1 MADNIPNIPSSGRDK
16 FRQIK
21 ITELQMK
28 AAIYSRIMEEGQQQ
42 NVQIFFDELEKQ
54 KIEPVIFGQFYEQ
67 IKSSIRL
74 PADTTIFSLAEHLT
88 DEIEFIISLG
98 GDGTL
103 LDTVTLVR
111 DKNISIM
118 GINFG
123 RLGFLASIGQDEVKT
138 AVQAIARRTFVTD
151 KRTLIHLDADLPL
164 FGNVPYALN
173 EFSLHKRDTASMI
186 KIHTYLNGEFLNTYW
201 ADGLIMA
208 TPTGSTGY
216 SLSCGGPIVFPES
229 GSFVITPVAPHN
241 LNVRPLIVPDDNVI
255 SFEVESRSENIICS
269 LDSRREIVGK
279 NVSLAVK
286 KESFSI
292 NLLRL
297 SENSFLQTLHNKLTW
312 GLDKRN

>member
-1 MADNIPNIPSSGRDK
+1 
-16 FRQIK
+16 
-21 ITELQMK
+21 MK

-42 NVQIFFDELEKQ
+42 NVQVFFDELEKQ

-74 PADTTIFSLAEHLT
+74 PADTTIFSLSEHLT

-138 AVQAIARRTFVTD
+138 AVQSIARRTFVTD

-286 KESFSI
+286 KENFSI

-297 SENSFLQTLHNKLTW
+297 NENSFLQTLHNKLTW

>member
-1 MADNIPNIPSSGRDK
+1 
-16 FRQIK
+16 
-21 ITELQMK
+21 MK
-28 AAIYSRIMEEGQQQ
+28 AAIYSRILDEAQQGE
-42 NVQIFFDELEKQ
+42 VQSFFNELAKQ
-54 KIEPVIFGQFYEQ
+54 KIEPVIWKYFFDQIYNRIQLPPDTKTFSHAEQ
-67 IKSSIRL
+67 
-74 PADTTIFSLAEHLT
+74 LT

-111 DKNISIM
+111 DKDISVM

-123 RLGFLASIGQDEVKT
+123 RLGFLASIGRDEV
-138 AVQAIARRTFVTD
+138 AVAIKAIAKRSYIID
-151 KRTLIHLDADLPL
+151 KRTMIHLDSDLPL

-173 EFSLHKRDTASMI
+173 EFSVHKRDIDPMI

-201 ADGLIMA
+201 ADGLIVS

-241 LNVRPLIVPDDNVI
+241 LNVRSIIIPDDNII
-255 SFEVESRSENIICS
+255 SFEVESRSENIICA

-279 NVSLAVK
+279 NVQLAVR
-286 KESFSI
+286 KETFPV
-292 NLLRL
+292 NLIRL
-297 SENSFLQTLHNKLTW
+297 SENNFLQTIHNKLTW